1 MKYSILNVFWS
12 LVSDN
17 VSDKYLNSQFTQ
29 FGLVTHVEIDRT
41 RGQAL
46 VFFQQVST
54 IFQAKY
60 SWLEGFFLHVSCVFP
75 NLPLKSYQ
83 LKESNRIDQ
92 SPSEYPRR

>member
-60 SWLEGFFLHVSCVFP
+60 SDSKVFFTRVMCVSKRTPEILPIEG
-75 NLPLKSYQ
+75 K
-83 LKESNRIDQ
+83 
-92 SPSEYPRR
+92 